1 VCITLLRIY
10 NFLFALE
17 SFVFMH
23 TRTWALV
30 VEVKRIMHRGDVVEP
45 PAHIISLRG
54 EERRHSIYPR
64 AHSVRFG
71 AVYIRRRS
79 HVFKTLR
86 VRHSLI
92 FSVFGHPVQ
101 LSLGWGM
108 NIMGHFFFFVVVF
121 SSENCGDIMSCS
133 KRNHAHGS
141 GFSSHNLCICLLSF
155 NCVFKRKI
163 PCIGLLIRVFSL

>member
-1 VCITLLRIY
+1 
-10 NFLFALE
+10 
-17 SFVFMH
+17 MH

-108 NIMGHFFFFVVVF
+108 NIMGHFFFFFLLFSALKTAAILCLAASGTMPMGRDLVHTIF
-121 SSENCGDIMSCS
+121 AFACFLLTAYSSE
-133 KRNHAHGS
+133 K
-141 GFSSHNLCICLLSF
+141 F
-155 NCVFKRKI
+155 
-163 PCIGLLIRVFSL
+163 RVLAC